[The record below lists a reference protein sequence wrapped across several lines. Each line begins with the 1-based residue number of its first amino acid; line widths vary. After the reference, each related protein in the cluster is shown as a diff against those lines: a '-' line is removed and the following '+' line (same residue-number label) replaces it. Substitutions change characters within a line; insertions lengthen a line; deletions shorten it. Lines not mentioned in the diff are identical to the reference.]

1 MRLWKKVSSEF
12 YRSTI
17 VIQVESTFAYYG
29 GKFMVV
35 SVLLVSL

>member
-1 MRLWKKVSSEF
+1 MGLWNNDPSGI
-12 YRSTI
+12 YTSTI
-17 VIQVESTFAYYG
+17 VIQVETTCAYYG